1 MSLERRA
8 SRALELIE
16 DGDFA
21 VSVEE
26 LDGLIEREETIHGLA
41 RHRTWQNVA
50 ADDNPIDR
58 GRADLGEHGRERGE
72 VAMNVVENRDAHSEN
87 LNVSRNDTS
96 SVGQQAIGDFH
107 DRYCRSRP

>member
-50 ADDNPIDR
+50 ADDNPIDG
-58 GRADLGEHGRERGE
+58 GRADLGENGLERGE
-72 VAMNVVENRDAHSEN
+72 VAMNVVEDRDAHLEN
-87 LNVSRNDTS
+87 LNVGRNHAS
-96 SVGQQAIGDFH
+96 SVGQQPIGDVH